1 MSENKTKSK
10 RRVKVAV
17 AGTIV
22 AGVVG
27 FNVCTTKVDRGYVGV
42 VFDQFNGGVQNEVLT
57 SGRQFIMPW
66 QKVSQFATVTK
77 TVYMSADK
85 REGSKEDESIM
96 VKAND
101 GTLQSDLSFTYS
113 FNAED
118 VVKVQKKYMG
128 DGDYVV
134 NNVLRG
140 LIRSWVNE
148 AASKFTTVEIHQTNT
163 EKVNDAITEHV
174 AKKAKDYGVTIER
187 VTLSETKVSEQV
199 EQAIKD
205 RQTAEQNRKK
215 KEDELKTVEIEKKK
229 AELEAEKKII
239 EAEGERKANEIRAEG
254 LDDRILK
261 QQAIEKWNGELPTTI
276 SENVIK
282 GVN

>member
-1 MSENKTKSK
+1 MSK
-10 RRVKVAV
+10 VKIAV
-17 AGTIV
+17 VGTVV

-27 FNVCTTKVDRGYVGV
+27 FNACTTKIDRGHVGV

-77 TVYMSADK
+77 TLYMSADK
-85 REGSKEDESIM
+85 REGSKEDESII
-96 VKAND
+96 VKASD

-113 FNAED
+113 FNAKD
-118 VVKVQKKYMG
+118 VVKIQKKYMG

-148 AASKFTTVEIHQTNT
+148 SASKFTTVEIHQTNT
-163 EKVNDAITEHV
+163 EAVNDAITEHV
-174 AKKAKDYGVTIER
+174 AKKAKEYGVTIER
-187 VTLSETKVSEQV
+187 VTLSETKVSPEV
-199 EQAIKD
+199 EAAIKS

-215 KEDELKTVEIEKKK
+215 KEDELKAKEIEKKE
-229 AELEAEKKII
+229 AELEAERKVI

-261 QQAIEKWNGELPTTI
+261 QQAIEKWNGQLPQVTSGNAIT
-276 SENVIK
+276 NLK
-282 GVN
+282 

>member
-1 MSENKTKSK
+1 MSKAK
-10 RRVKVAV
+10 AIV

-27 FNVCTTKVDRGYVGV
+27 FNVCTEKIDRGYVGV
-42 VFDQFNGGVQNEVLT
+42 VFDQFNGGVQSEVLT

-85 REGSKEDESIM
+85 REGSKEDESIT

-101 GTLQSDLSFTYS
+101 GTLKSDLSFTYS
-113 FNAED
+113 FNAKD

-163 EKVNDAITEHV
+163 EAVNDAITEHV
-174 AKKAKDYGVTIER
+174 AKKAKEYGVTIER
-187 VTLSETKVSEQV
+187 VTLSETKVSPEV
-199 EQAIKD
+199 EAAIKS

-215 KEDELKTVEIEKKK
+215 KEDELKAKEIEKKE
-229 AELEAEKKII
+229 AELEAERKII
-239 EAEGERKANEIRAEG
+239 EAEGERKANEIKAQG
-254 LDDRILK
+254 LDSRILD
-261 QQAIEKWNGELPTTI
+261 QMAIEKWDGKLPSTVTD
-276 SENVIK
+276 NVFK
-282 GVN
+282 GLR